1 MAGRRS
7 ADHRTPRR
15 NHITGLRLWLETTP
29 ASFGIEDYDRW
40 VADTKPDNEQR
51 AMFVRGRAISK
62 SLRLG
67 WGELLAVARG
77 EVTIEAAGQK
87 RARAQKTKE
96 RGPHDL
102 VSLQDVVELMSTT
115 ADRAARATHKPA
127 FPRPALLSSRRRFW
141 VLADV
146 LAYLAGDDV
155 PHRQENELRDQ
166 YFDLRDMQ
174 DVTGLTAIKLE
185 HGAEG
190 FPAPAARVGGR
201 LLWLRSEVEPA
212 LSDGRRFRS
221 DMDDRHAST

>member
-1 MAGRRS
+1 
-7 ADHRTPRR
+7 
-15 NHITGLRLWLETTP
+15 LWLETTP